1 MPLSFSA
8 PTPMNR
14 SAVASAGRTVLVV
27 EDEIELSRLF
37 IEVLNESGHTAIPA
51 YSVSDALSVIAH
63 QRFDA
68 AILDVELRDGPV
80 FPVADRLAALGT
92 PFLFASAVYYQVVPR
107 AHQLVPFVSKPFDV
121 KVLQQRVEEALARR
135 PASSGGVKAAGD

>member
-1 MPLSFSA
+1 
-8 PTPMNR
+8 MNR
-14 SAVASAGRTVLVV
+14 SAAVPAGHTVLVV

-37 IEVLNESGHTAIPA
+37 IEVLKESGHTAIPA

-107 AHQLVPFVSKPFDV
+107 AHQQVPFVSKPFEV
-121 KVLQQRVEEALARR
+121 NVLQQRVEEALAKRLAITAS
-135 PASSGGVKAAGD
+135 PAPAG